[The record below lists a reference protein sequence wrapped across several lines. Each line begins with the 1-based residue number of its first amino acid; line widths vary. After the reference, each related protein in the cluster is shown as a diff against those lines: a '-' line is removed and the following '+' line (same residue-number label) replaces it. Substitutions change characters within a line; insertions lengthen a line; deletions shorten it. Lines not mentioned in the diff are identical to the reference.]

1 MNQTVR
7 IVALRAASRDV
18 AGTYGY
24 VQDPQ
29 VGDTGQV
36 IFEYPGPAGQVTVQ
50 SSDADGHILWFAD
63 FARDEVEFLPPAG

>member
-1 MNQTVR
+1 MNETVR
-7 IVALRAASRDV
+7 IVQLLSEGREV

-36 IFEYPGPAGQVTVQ
+36 IFEYPGPLSPVTVQ
-50 SSDADGHILWFAD
+50 KSDAEGHIVWFAD
-63 FARDEVEFLPPAG
+63 FARDELEFLPPAG